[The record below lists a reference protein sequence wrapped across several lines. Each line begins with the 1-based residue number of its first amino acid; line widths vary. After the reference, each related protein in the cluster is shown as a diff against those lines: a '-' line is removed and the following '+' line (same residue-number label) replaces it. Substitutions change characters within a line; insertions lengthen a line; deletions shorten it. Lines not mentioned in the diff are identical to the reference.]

1 VPVSYLWNLRQQNQV
16 VMGLDSIE
24 DDQGVYNDPQIA
36 AISHYKGWSLH
47 TTGGPV
53 PGRFPPNQ
61 TLRIY
66 GIDVLKAVL
75 DGGMLTLPGYCLT
88 QTGLSS
94 LPPKIPPWDLRTGQ
108 AIRNGFG
115 QKEGLEFMNMV
126 PSESSSN
133 LESIH
138 TFRECLDAAISD
150 YLILK
155 WTPASWETHR
165 IQCQLLLV
173 SYPVIRYFVTCV
185 LSQWCYLSVY
195 PF

>member
-1 VPVSYLWNLRQQNQV
+1 MKEKVC
-16 VMGLDSIE
+16 
-24 DDQGVYNDPQIA
+24 
-36 AISHYKGWSLH
+36 
-47 TTGGPV
+47 
-53 PGRFPPNQ
+53 GRFPPNQ

-115 QKEGLEFMNMV
+115 QKEGLGVMNMV
-126 PSESSSN
+126 PSESSSI
-133 LESIH
+133 LKSIH
-138 TFRECLDAAISD
+138 DFPECLDAAISD

-155 WTPASWETHR
+155 WAPLAEKLIEYNPNSCWFL
-165 IQCQLLLV
+165 I
-173 SYPVIRYFVTCV
+173 PRYFVICV
-185 LSQWCYLSVY
+185 PSQWCYLSVY

>member
-1 VPVSYLWNLRQQNQV
+1 
-16 VMGLDSIE
+16 M
-24 DDQGVYNDPQIA
+24 
-36 AISHYKGWSLH
+36 
-47 TTGGPV
+47 
-53 PGRFPPNQ
+53 
-61 TLRIY
+61 LRIY

-88 QTGLSS
+88 HTGLRS
-94 LPPKIPPWDLRTGQ
+94 LHPKIPPWDLSMGQ
-108 AIRNGFG
+108 AIRNVFG

-155 WTPASWETHR
+155 WTPTS
-165 IQCQLLLV
+165 
-173 SYPVIRYFVTCV
+173 
-185 LSQWCYLSVY
+185 
-195 PF
+195 